1 MEIHART
8 ILPLLAVMLIPTI
21 AVFFGIK
28 KAFTQEG
35 NKKIIREEIR
45 GYVKLSLLDL
55 NSYEVMSI
63 LLI

>member
-28 KAFTQEG
+28 KPLL
-35 NKKIIREEIR
+35 KRETR
-45 GYVKLSLLDL
+45 KLLEK
-55 NSYEVMSI
+55 NSGST
-63 LLI
+63 